1 MEIERMA
8 TRRITVTLFFM
19 TWSAIMAIA
28 FPWHCKA
35 QDSDSITFHENYNE
49 ALREAKQT
57 RKPIFL
63 EFRCAP

>member
-1 MEIERMA
+1 MA
-8 TRRITVTLFFM
+8 TRHITESLFLM
-19 TWSAIMAIA
+19 TWAAIMTVS
-28 FPWHCKA
+28 FPPHCLA
-35 QDSDSITFHENYNE
+35 QDSDSIMFHENYND

>member
-1 MEIERMA
+1 MA
-8 TRRITVTLFFM
+8 TRRITESLFFM
-19 TWSAIMAIA
+19 TCSAIMAIA
-28 FPWHCKA
+28 FPWHCQA
-35 QDSDSITFHENYNE
+35 QDSDSITFHENYND